1 VFGAGGGTSA
11 YQEVEETDLVLLWG
25 SNARETHPIYFHH
38 VLTGLHRGAELYVV
52 DPRRTSSAKWARGHL
67 PLDVGTDIA
76 LAHAMGRV
84 ILDEGLENRSF
95 IERATSGFD
104 EYVAAV
110 EPWTLERAQEV
121 TTVDAGLI
129 RDTAIAYA
137 TADRAQLCWTLGI
150 TEHHNAVDN
159 VRALIDLALL
169 TGHVGRWG
177 SGLVPLRGQNNVQGG
192 GDMGAIPN
200 KLPGGYD
207 VEDETERARFE
218 RAWGAP
224 IPPVKGLHLSQMFES
239 MDRGEIR
246 AVYIVG
252 ENPAESEADV
262 AHARKL
268 LTGLDHLVVQDIF
281 RTATADLADV
291 VFPSC
296 ADWCEYE
303 GTVTSSERRVQRV
316 RKAIDPPG
324 LARPDSH
331 IMCDLA
337 TRLGHDW
344 GSPTA
349 EQVWDELRSV
359 SLDWHAGMSYARLT
373 EHGGLQWPCPA
384 VGPDGGDHPGTP
396 TMHTRLWERD
406 PAARGTPAPFA
417 GVEHAGPLDVLT
429 AEFPLRLTT
438 VRRLDSYNSGVQ
450 TGGYTSPLRRDEAL
464 CVDPA
469 DAKAMGVDDGERVR
483 LVSRRGAVEAPIRFD
498 EAARPGLAFITPHF
512 SEQVDVNLLTNEAW
526 DPKSG
531 TSEFKAT
538 AIRIEKLPD
547 RQESLVAHT
556 ERQQRDFS
564 DLARVP
570 VAGS

>member
-11 YQEVEETDLVLLWG
+11 YQEVEDTDLVLLWG

-38 VLTGLHRGAELYVV
+38 VLAGLRRGAELYVV
-52 DPRRTSSAKWARGHL
+52 DPRRTATAKWARGHL

-84 ILDEGLENRSF
+84 ILDEGLENRPF
-95 IERATSGFD
+95 IERATTGFD

-110 EPWTLERAQEV
+110 EPWTLARAAEV
-121 TTVDAGLI
+121 TGVDAGLI
-129 RDTAIAYA
+129 RETALAYA

-200 KLPGGYD
+200 RLPGGYD
-207 VEDETERARFE
+207 VEDATERARFE
-218 RAWGAP
+218 GAWGAP
-224 IPPVKGLHLSQMFES
+224 IPPAKGLHLAQMFEA
-239 MDRGEIR
+239 MERGEIR
-246 AVYIVG
+246 TACVVG

-262 AHARKL
+262 AHARAL
-268 LTGLDHLVVQDIF
+268 LSGLDHLVVQDIF
-281 RTATADLADV
+281 RTATAELADV
-291 VFPSC
+291 VLPSC

-324 LARPDSH
+324 LARPDTH
-331 IMCDLA
+331 ILCALA

-344 GSPTA
+344 GEPTA

-359 SLDWHAGMSYARLT
+359 SLNWHAGMSYARLT
-373 EHGGLQWPCPA
+373 EHGGLQWPCP
-384 VGPDGGDHPGTP
+384 DEEHPGTP

-417 GVEHAGPLDVLT
+417 AVEHAGPLDVLS

-450 TGGYTSPLRRDEAL
+450 TGGYSSPLRREEAL
-464 CVDPA
+464 CLDPA
-469 DAKAMGVDDGERVR
+469 DGRALGVVDGETVRV
-483 LVSRRGAVEAPIRFD
+483 VSRRGAVEAPIRFD

-512 SEQVDVNLLTNEAW
+512 SEQVDVNLITNEAW

-538 AIRIEKLPD
+538 AIRIEKLPE
-547 RQESLVAHT
+547 RQESLVADT
-556 ERQQRDFS
+556 GRQQRDFS
-564 DLARVP
+564 DIPRVP

>member
-52 DPRRTSSAKWARGHL
+52 DPRRTSSARWARGHL
-67 PLDVGTDIA
+67 DLDVGTDIA

-84 ILDEGLENRSF
+84 ILDEGLENRPF
-95 IERATSGFD
+95 IERATTGFD
-104 EYVAAV
+104 EYAAAV

-200 KLPGGYD
+200 RLPGGYD
-207 VEDETERARFE
+207 VEDDVERARFE
-218 RAWGAP
+218 QVWGAP
-224 IPPVKGLHLSQMFES
+224 IPARKGLHLSQMFES
-239 MDRGEIR
+239 MEQGDIR
-246 AVYIVG
+246 AVYVVG

-281 RTATADLADV
+281 RTATAELADV
-291 VFPSC
+291 VLPSC

-324 LARPDSH
+324 LARPDTH
-331 IMCDLA
+331 IICDLA

-359 SLDWHAGMSYARLT
+359 SLNWHAGMSYERLT
-373 EHGGLQWPCPA
+373 EHGGLQWPCPSL
-384 VGPDGGDHPGTP
+384 DHPGTP
-396 TMHTRLWERD
+396 TMHTRLWESD

-417 GVEHAGPLDVLT
+417 GVAHAGPLDVLT

-438 VRRLDSYNSGVQ
+438 VRTLDSYNSGVQ
-450 TGGYTSPLRRDEAL
+450 TGGYSSPLRRDEAL

-469 DAKAMGVDDGERVR
+469 DAKALGVDDGERVR
-483 LVSRRGAVEAPIRFD
+483 VVSRRGAVEAPIRFD
-498 EAARPGLAFITPHF
+498 GAARPGLAFITPHF
-512 SEQVDVNLLTNEAW
+512 SEQVDVNLITNEAW

-538 AIRIEKLPD
+538 AIRIEKLD
-547 RQESLVAHT
+547 DSAELVAEA
-556 ERQQRDFS
+556 ERHAS
-564 DLARVP
+564 DARVP

>member
-11 YQEVEETDLVLLWG
+11 YSEVEDTDLVLLWG
-25 SNARETHPIYFHH
+25 SNARDTHPIYFHH
-38 VLTGLHRGAELYVV
+38 VLAGLRHGAGLYVV
-52 DPRRTSSAKWARGHL
+52 DPRRTSTARWARGHL
-67 PLDVGTDIA
+67 ALDVGTDIA

-84 ILDEGLENRSF
+84 ILDEGLENRAF
-95 IERATSGFD
+95 IERATTGFD
-104 EYVAAV
+104 EYTAAV

-121 TTVDAGLI
+121 TGVDAGLI
-129 RDTAIAYA
+129 RETALAYA

-207 VEDETERARFE
+207 VEDEAERSRFE

-224 IPPVKGLHLSQMFES
+224 IPPRKGLHLSQMFES
-239 MDRGEIR
+239 MERGEIR
-246 AVYIVG
+246 AVYVVG

-281 RTATADLADV
+281 RTATAELADV

-316 RKAIDPPG
+316 RKAIEPPG
-324 LARPDSH
+324 LARPDTH
-331 IMCDLA
+331 ILCALA

-344 GSPTA
+344 GEPTA

-384 VGPDGGDHPGTP
+384 AGPDGADHPGTP
-396 TMHTRLWERD
+396 TMHTRLWAQD
-406 PAARGTPAPFA
+406 PAARGKPAPFA
-417 GVEHAGPLDVLT
+417 GVAHAGPLDVLS

-438 VRRLDSYNSGVQ
+438 VRTLDSFNSGVQ

-469 DAKAMGVDDGERVR
+469 DARALGVADGERVR
-483 LVSRRGAVEAPIRFD
+483 VVSRRGAVEAPIRFD
-498 EAARPGLAFITPHF
+498 GAARPGLAFITPHF
-512 SEQVDVNLLTNEAW
+512 SEQVDVNLITNEAW
-526 DPKSG
+526 DPQSG

-538 AIRIEKLPD
+538 AVRIEKLPG
-547 RQESLVAHT
+547 RQEGVAAGWRPGSADT
-556 ERQQRDFS
+556 
-564 DLARVP
+564 RVP